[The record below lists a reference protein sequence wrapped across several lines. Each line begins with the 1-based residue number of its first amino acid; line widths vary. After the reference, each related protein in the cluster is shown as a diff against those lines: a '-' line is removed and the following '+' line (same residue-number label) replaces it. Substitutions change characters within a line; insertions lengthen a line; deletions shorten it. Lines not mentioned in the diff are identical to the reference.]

1 MRLLLIVLSAC
12 LLSAGLLGACAKE
25 KGPLRLYFVSS
36 GRFTSGNRAGVG
48 PGDTLSTRLYA
59 DANPNSTT
67 AANSLTR
74 FQVTVSYSPLRTPFV
89 YPTPLTGF
97 SYRDLPDDPP
107 LVYLDTLLSPRP
119 STFLYTSVFGART
132 TSGTEKWTFTATDG
146 DNNSSSRAFV
156 LAVRR
161 SDSLDVVHAY
171 ALRLPAVA
179 TGVAARRF
187 IDLRAGLAYPR
198 YSVRNRAVQQSI
210 DLILLPDGQ
219 RLASPSDPSL
229 KLDTVWKAP
238 LRQTIFRLTPL
249 TATNFA
255 NTRDTTA
262 IRTAFV
268 AAGAAANQT
277 LLPRLLADQV
287 YAFNIRNP
295 ANLAKPYLGLL
306 HVLALPTGTT
316 AGLQLEVRLAKQPR

>member
-12 LLSAGLLGACAKE
+12 LLSACLLGACAKE

-59 DANPNSTT
+59 DANPNSNT
-67 AANSLTR
+67 AGNVLTR
-74 FQVTVSYSPLRTPFV
+74 FQVTVSYTPLRAPFA
-89 YPTPLTGF
+89 YPVPLTGF
-97 SYRDLPDDPP
+97 SYKDLPNDPP
-107 LVYLDTLLSPRP
+107 IVYLDTLLSPRP

-146 DNNSSSRAFV
+146 NNSSVRAFV
-156 LAVRR
+156 LAVRQ

-171 ALRLPAVA
+171 TLKLPALA

-187 IDLRAGLAYPR
+187 LDLRAGLAYPR

-219 RLASPSDPSL
+219 RLASPSNPAL

-238 LRQTIFRLTPL
+238 LRQTIFRLTAL
-249 TATNFA
+249 TATSFA
-255 NTRDTTA
+255 NTKDTTA
-262 IRTAFV
+262 IHEAFV

-277 LLPRLLADQV
+277 LLPRLLVDQV
-287 YAFNIRNP
+287 YAFNIRNS
-295 ANLAKPYLGLL
+295 ANPAKPYLGLL